1 VLPSTLAGDASDRT
15 GAGEGRQVC
24 AWRRREG
31 RCVDQAS
38 GLVTKFVLGVVA
50 LLMGA
55 AGSEVVAPDRSL
67 SIDRYRELGI
77 PSLERAWSGADHDA
91 AVMILRDLPRSEL
104 PRSGSSRS
112 HALFERLV
120 DTVGMLGSGN
130 VETAVTALYGEGPDG
145 LLFDRERVE
154 LWSAVARRA
163 LELLDEI
170 DDIDEAIRKHAA
182 QGVPPEARERLARLE
197 REQAARAQARE
208 VFEGYLI
215 VSLAAVIEV
224 GEKPATRPATRLLLR
239 DELVE
244 LVPRAIHHLSDP
256 RAEALREAIRVVASR
271 EENEA
276 IRADLMGLTR
286 DDE

>member
-1 VLPSTLAGDASDRT
+1 M
-15 GAGEGRQVC
+15 C

-182 QGVPPEARERLARLE
+182 QGVPPEARELLARLE